1 MTEPAVAHRS
11 QRIDGALIWCDVTGH
26 PAARGVLA
34 SHLREYAYE
43 DKPLPIGEEQTI
55 SQPYIVAFMTEALG
69 LSGGDKVLEIGAGSG
84 YAAAV
89 LSRIAGE
96 VYTVERIGELAAKT
110 SEKLSD
116 LLSLL
121 LPIESLAEFAS
132 RLTLIVFAFVNASL
146 IFAKIAADQ
155 RPPPAFRAP
164 ANTTLGLGNEP
175 GIAARRTLVHQLAGV
190 SEKLTANQNGEV
202 SSDEHL
208 VRVATHDEA
217 RNAAPAMRG
226 HDDEVTAGLRH
237 GVKNAIGDIAIGD
250 MADNIVN
257 THGSRPG
264 GDSPQNLR
272 GMIGTRA
279 AVLAQ
284 EGFILELGRNV
295 GRPRLSYMN
304 GNDAGLKLLSQRQS
318 RGHGFVRQLRAVRS
332 N

>member
-1 MTEPAVAHRS
+1 MF
-11 QRIDGALIWCDVTGH
+11 G
-26 PAARGVLA
+26 
-34 SHLREYAYE
+34 
-43 DKPLPIGEEQTI
+43 
-55 SQPYIVAFMTEALG
+55 
-69 LSGGDKVLEIGAGSG
+69 
-84 YAAAV
+84 
-89 LSRIAGE
+89 
-96 VYTVERIGELAAKT
+96 LAAGDQKRAT
-110 SEKLSD
+110 HRAGVHSYTA
-116 LLSLL
+116 
-121 LPIESLAEFAS
+121 PMPYMTC
-132 RLTLIVFAFVNASL
+132 RLKEWDADPRRGEWIV
-146 IFAKIAADQ
+146 
-155 RPPPAFRAP
+155 R
-164 ANTTLGLGNEP
+164 
-175 GIAARRTLVHQLAGV
+175 QLAGV
-190 SEKLTANQNGEV
+190 SEKLTANQDGEV
-202 SSDEHL
+202 RSDEHL

-237 GVKNAIGDIAIGD
+237 GVKNAIGDIAIED

-257 THGSRPG
+257 THGSRLG